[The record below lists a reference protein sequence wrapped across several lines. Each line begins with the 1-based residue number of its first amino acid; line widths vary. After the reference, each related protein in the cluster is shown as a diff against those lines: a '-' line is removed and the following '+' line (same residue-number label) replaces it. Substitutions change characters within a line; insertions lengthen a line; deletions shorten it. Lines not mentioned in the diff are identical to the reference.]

1 MNKKIYIFPTCIG
14 NLIYKNLI
22 KEIKKLLQK
31 KEFEAQILNKP
42 FCCGQ
47 VFYNTGNF
55 KKAKKIGNL
64 ILKEWKNKEILF
76 FSGSCLE
83 YVLENLPL
91 LTGKKNSFYAEE
103 ITNFLI
109 KEKIIELPYN
119 FHTSCHF
126 KIFKNKK
133 PEFLGCCGFGGV
145 FSSIYLKT
153 SEKILKAKYKEKKI
167 ISIEPGCSLHMK
179 SKGFEII
186 HPLEKI
192 LWKKT
197 EF

>member
-1 MNKKIYIFPTCIG
+1 MNKEIYIFPTCIG
-14 NLIYKNLI
+14 NLVYKDLI
-22 KEIKKLLQK
+22 KKTLKFL
-31 KEFEAQILNKP
+31 KENEREAQILNKP

-55 KKAKKIGNL
+55 IKAKKIGRS
-64 ILKEWKNKEILF
+64 ILKEWKNKKILF

-83 YVLENLPL
+83 YVLKNLPS
-91 LTGKKNSFYAEE
+91 LTEEKISFSADE

-109 KEKIIELPYN
+109 KEKKLKVPFE
-119 FHTSCHF
+119 FHISCHL
-126 KIFKNKK
+126 KIFKNKN

-145 FSSIYLKT
+145 FSSIYPET
-153 SEKILKAKYKEKKI
+153 SEKILKAKYKEGEI

-179 SKGFEII
+179 SKGFEVI

-192 LWKKT
+192 LIYGK
-197 EF
+197 